1 MNYCRWL
8 TAARM
13 PGEKNQSYA
22 KKEFTAEQ
30 SRGGWLNLPESKDW
44 EWPMDPKQSGFRLLT
59 EREWEYVARGGMET
73 TYSFGTSEAL
83 LDEYGWYDKNSGGWS
98 HPTAMLRP
106 SVAGLFD
113 IHGNLWEW
121 TDDWYTKGS
130 FRVTRG
136 GCWID
141 VAAGCRSAF
150 RSWLGPSGRVSN
162 VGFRL
167 ALSSP
172 SGIPK

>member
-106 SVAGLFD
+106 SVAG
-113 IHGNLWEW
+113 
-121 TDDWYTKGS
+121 
-130 FRVTRG
+130 RG
-136 GCWID
+136 METMEITLKNAWF
-141 VAAGCRSAF
+141 AS
-150 RSWLGPSGRVSN
+150 
-162 VGFRL
+162 RL
-167 ALSSP
+167 LTNNP
-172 SGIPK
+172 